1 MGLIGDFS
9 KMPLASGTSTT
20 VSNEVSRRQSG
31 RWAAQDQ
38 LAPYRPYRPPL
49 RGRWLWPMFQE
60 PAQRHAQQV
69 YAQQLQAGAPPAS
82 SHAAAASRPA
92 PVNDMSTKLAQLEQ
106 LGALKT
112 RGILNDAEFDEQKRK
127 ILGS

>member
-1 MGLIGDFS
+1 
-9 KMPLASGTSTT
+9 
-20 VSNEVSRRQSG
+20 
-31 RWAAQDQ
+31 
-38 LAPYRPYRPPL
+38 
-49 RGRWLWPMFQE
+49 MFQE

-69 YAQQLQAGAPPAS
+69 YAQQQPADAPRAPLPP
-82 SHAAAASRPA
+82 AAAS
-92 PVNDMSTKLAQLEQ
+92 PVNDMSTKLAQLSQ